1 MEINKGFYFY
11 FKFFYFLY
19 YIKIVIKQKLN
30 IMNTYKIT
38 NIGEGNATI
47 IKELTE
53 EQYEFL
59 NNLFDELND
68 AGEPYA
74 PYISIYVE
82 TDFNVDEEDDFD
94 EDVDW

>member
-1 MEINKGFYFY
+1 
-11 FKFFYFLY
+11 
-19 YIKIVIKQKLN
+19 
-30 IMNTYKIT
+30 MNTYRIT
-38 NIGEGNATI
+38 NIGEANATI
-47 IKELTE
+47 VKELTE

-68 AGEPYA
+68 AGKPYA

>member
-1 MEINKGFYFY
+1 
-11 FKFFYFLY
+11 
-19 YIKIVIKQKLN
+19 
-30 IMNTYKIT
+30 MNTYRIT
-38 NIGEGNATI
+38 NIGEANATMV
-47 IKELTE
+47 KELTE

-68 AGEPYA
+68 VGEPYA